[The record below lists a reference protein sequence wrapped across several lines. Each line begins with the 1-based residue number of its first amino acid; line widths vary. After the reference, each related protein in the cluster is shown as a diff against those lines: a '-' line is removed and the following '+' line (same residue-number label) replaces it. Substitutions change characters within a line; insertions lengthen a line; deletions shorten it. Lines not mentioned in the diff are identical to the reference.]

1 MASTNDSDDIDATV
15 NSGDLTI
22 DGLLTE
28 YHWSSFARSFFAFAI
43 PDNETD
49 YEDSRDL
56 LIDSYPDDNHNFVT
70 TMPAFMVTGIRT
82 AIKEYENILNFAIPE
97 SADNSIDTQLRYGL
111 ITSDTEHDVPPPA
124 YAWVPQDD
132 GFTSEQENWKSG
144 DTFWNSN
151 RFSVSN
157 NPGGTLV
164 GTYQYHT
171 ILHETGH
178 ALGLKHGHEAE
189 HGNAA
194 LPAAWDS
201 MEFTVMTYRSFVG
214 QVLDAD
220 GDGKDDGYTVTAGDY
235 AQTLMML
242 DIRALQHLYGV
253 DFTTQSS
260 DTVYRWDTQGKY
272 FINGAEQW
280 DTATNTIFL
289 TIWDGGGVDTYD
301 FSAFTTNQFI
311 DLAPGRS
318 SNLGTQ
324 LAQLDTGQNARGNV
338 FNALL
343 YNNDSRSLVENAIGG
358 SGADTIQGNNANNR
372 LEGGGGA
379 DDLLGLGG
387 IDTLFGGAGADDLFG
402 AELDDM
408 LTGGDDGDLLNGGA
422 GFDTAAYTSPTGET
436 VTITPILNPDLG
448 RWTVTGPAQAAGDTL
463 AGIEAFV

>member
-311 DLAPGRS
+311 DLAPG
-318 SNLGTQ
+318 
-324 LAQLDTGQNARGNV
+324 V
-338 FNALL
+338 
-343 YNNDSRSLVENAIGG
+343 NNDTLRG
-358 SGADTIQGNNANNR
+358 
-372 LEGGGGA
+372 
-379 DDLLGLGG
+379 GLGN
-387 IDTLFGGAGADDLFG
+387 DR
-402 AELDDM
+402 
-408 LTGGDDGDLLNGGA
+408 LTGGEGN
-422 GFDTAAYTSPTGET
+422 
-436 VTITPILNPDLG
+436 
-448 RWTVTGPAQAAGDTL
+448 DTL
-463 AGIEAFV
+463 RGGLGSDTFFGGIGNDGSRPAAAATRASMAKPATTR